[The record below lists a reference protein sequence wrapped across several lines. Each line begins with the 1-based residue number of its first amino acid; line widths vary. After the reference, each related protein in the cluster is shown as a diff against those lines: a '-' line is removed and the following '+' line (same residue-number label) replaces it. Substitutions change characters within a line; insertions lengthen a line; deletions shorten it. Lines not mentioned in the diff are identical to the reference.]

1 MVGTAG
7 FSAVVE
13 ITKAFE
19 PATDG
24 YLQTTTEAV
33 AYYSPLL
40 CQIELRPDCYFF
52 VLSKLNKRIAKLS
65 FIEYISSTIPDHF
78 FACK

>member
-7 FSAVVE
+7 
-13 ITKAFE
+13 FE

-33 AYYSPLL
+33 AHYSPLL
-40 CQIELRPDCYFF
+40 CQIELRPDCYFV
-52 VLSKLNKRIAKLS
+52 VLSKLNKRIA
-65 FIEYISSTIPDHF
+65 P
-78 FACK
+78 